1 MQNIEWKPI
10 KNYEGLYEISNT
22 GLVKSLHWGKEKILK
37 NVIRSNNYQYYFVGL
52 LKDKNRKYF
61 AVHRLVAQ
69 AFIKNPNNYEQIDHI
84 DGNKLNNNVDNLEWV
99 TPKENTQRAW
109 KIGLAKN
116 TEYQREIARQVMI
129 ERWKNNRHRE
139 VNGIKRILEEKR
151 KYHREYYA
159 KHKQFNSIA
168 YRLEE

>member
-109 KIGLAKN
+109 KNGLAKYTDERKEKLSKIA
-116 TEYQREIARQVMI
+116 TEK
-129 ERWKNNRHRE
+129 WKTNSF
-139 VNGIKRILEEKR
+139 R
-151 KYHREYYA
+151 KWRC
-159 KHKQFNSIA
+159 KQ
-168 YRLEE
+168 